1 MKISVHKWL
10 KGFPPPGII
19 RALPCNLRFHL
30 SFNFPMKT
38 LLPALGLLLA
48 AGLGARAAVPPAPAP
63 SAVSG
68 IKNVFNVRDS
78 GAKGDGTT
86 KDTAALQKAL
96 DACAAAGGG
105 VVLVPAGHYLTGSL
119 VLGVNTT
126 LQLDPAATITGS
138 PDAADYPIEPGRF
151 EGEFTPVHRALIS
164 AHKADHV
171 AITGA
176 GTLVGPPVAVASLRK
191 PRGPVMIELTECNGA
206 RLEDFTVRYQRLWS
220 VHPLLCKDVVIR
232 HLTIRSSLTNG
243 DGIDVDSCS
252 GVLIEQCDIEGGD
265 DAISLKSGRGLA
277 AMKMDR
283 PTENVVI
290 RDCQLASSNFAAIGF
305 GTEMSGGIRHV
316 QVLNCTLSGKQNGI
330 YIKSRDGRGGYMEDI
345 TGDNLT
351 VTNAPT
357 FIGFD
362 LATKG
367 IQAVDPV
374 PGDVE
379 KWAHVAGLKFTNIK
393 VSNVT
398 DLIVAGGGRV
408 TPAMAIPPVRP
419 IEGLV
424 LANITGTCRR
434 GITLANV
441 VHADFS
447 GIRVTGFTGALL
459 NLTNV
464 TGTGLDAAAA
474 AR

>member
-1 MKISVHKWL
+1 MKSWPLV
-10 KGFPPPGII
+10 
-19 RALPCNLRFHL
+19 
-30 SFNFPMKT
+30 
-38 LLPALGLLLA
+38 LLFAA
-48 AGLGARAAVPPAPAP
+48 AGLARAADSPAAPAT
-63 SAVSG
+63 G
-68 IKNVFNVRDS
+68 KVFNVRDT
-78 GAKGDGTT
+78 GARGDGAT

-105 VVLVPAGHYLTGSL
+105 EVLVPAGHYLTGSL
-119 VLGVNTT
+119 VLGANTT
-126 LQLDPAATITGS
+126 LQLDKDATLTGS
-138 PDAADYPIEPGRF
+138 PDAADYPLEQGRF
-151 EGEFTPVHRALIS
+151 EGEFTSVHRALLS
-164 AHKADHV
+164 AHEADHV
-171 AITGA
+171 AITGP

-191 PRGPVMIELTECNGA
+191 PRGPVMIELTECNGV
-206 RLEDFTVRYQRLWS
+206 RLEDFTVHYQRLWS
-220 VHPLLCKDVVIR
+220 VHPLLCRDVVVR
-232 HLTIRSSLTNG
+232 HVTIRSSLTNG

-252 GVLIEQCDIEGGD
+252 GVLIEQCDIDGGD

-277 AMKMDR
+277 AMKMNR

-290 RDCQLASSNFAAIGF
+290 RGCKLASSNFAAIGF
-305 GTEMSGGIRHV
+305 GTEMSGGIRHI
-316 QVLNCTLSGKQNGI
+316 QVASCTLSGKQNGI

-345 TGDNLT
+345 SGDNLT
-351 VTNAPT
+351 VTNSPT

-379 KWAHVAGLKFTNIK
+379 QWAHVAGLKFTNIK

-398 DLIVAGGGRV
+398 DLVVAGAGRV
-408 TPAMAIPPVRP
+408 TPAMAIPAARP
-419 IEGLV
+419 IDGLV

-441 VHADFS
+441 RNADFS
-447 GIRVTGFTGALL
+447 GIKVTGFTGALL

-464 TGTGLDAAAA
+464 TGTGLDAASAA
-474 AR
+474 K